1 MASMASI
8 DIKAMT
14 ILHCKNTWKSG
25 VAVEC
30 YQKYWYIKKHEKMV
44 HVMTDDELSHIK
56 DLTSEQ
62 CIQEE
67 LNIKN
72 LLPEDRVFKSFDEAL
87 NNNIYGFHI
96 TQIPPSNMLSFNK
109 ED

>member
-1 MASMASI
+1 
-8 DIKAMT
+8 
-14 ILHCKNTWKSG
+14 
-25 VAVEC
+25 
-30 YQKYWYIKKHEKMV
+30 MV